1 MDPRSG
7 GPREGV
13 LKRGAF
19 LREIG
24 HHVDV
29 ATLDAPDEPYLKGL
43 PVGVIPLGPARTGYR
58 FAPKLIA
65 WLKQHGAEY
74 DGIVVNGLWQ
84 FHGLATLLA
93 MRSIKKPYVVFTH
106 GMLDPWFKRTYPRK
120 HLKKWLYWAGAEY
133 WVLRGASAVLFTS
146 EEERLSARQSFWL
159 YRAKEQVVPYGTSP
173 PVGDPLQQESRFRA
187 AFPQLTGKSVLLFLS
202 RIHEK
207 KGCDLLIEAFA
218 RVADANPGLHLVIA
232 GSGSDEL
239 VASLQRLAQRL
250 GVAGRIC
257 WPGLLQGEMKWGAFR
272 AADAFVLPSHQENFG
287 IAVAEALSC
296 ALPVLISKRVNI
308 WREIVEDSAGL
319 VGEDTIDGTEEMLRG
334 WLAMAPADRDRMS
347 EQALACFEKR
357 FRVESMAYG
366 LLDVFK
372 ALKS

>member
-239 VASLQRLAQRL
+239 VASLQRLAQRR

-272 AADAFVLPSHQENFG
+272 AARRLRA
-287 IAVAEALSC
+287 AVPPGELRHRRGGSTRLRAAGAHLEARQHL
-296 ALPVLISKRVNI
+296 
-308 WREIVEDSAGL
+308 AG
-319 VGEDTIDGTEEMLRG
+319 DRRG
-334 WLAMAPADRDRMS
+334 FCRPGRR
-347 EQALACFEKR
+347 
-357 FRVESMAYG
+357 G
-366 LLDVFK
+366 HH
-372 ALKS
+372 